1 MSTPPELLPPSP
13 VISVTE
19 LNRVIRAT
27 LEQSFPLTW
36 IAGEISNFVRA
47 ASGHWYFSLKDA
59 NSQVR
64 CVMFRSKSQYLDWQ
78 PENGAQVEVRALV
91 TLYEARGDFQLNI
104 ETLRRSGLGALYEAY
119 ARLKARL
126 EQEGL
131 FEGAR
136 KKPLPAFPR
145 QIGIITSLQAAAL
158 KDVLTTLRRRMPS
171 ISVILYPTPVQGEG
185 AAQKIVASIQ
195 AATAHAECDVLILC
209 RGGGSMED
217 LWQFNE
223 EIVARAIAACP
234 IPIVCGIGHETD
246 FTIADFVA
254 DQRAPTPTA
263 AAEMV
268 SPHRENLLM
277 RLSQLHAG
285 LLRAVIRNHEQRGQQ
300 LDYLARRL
308 QHPGARLQNQLQHIG
323 HLAQRYTQAWHR
335 SQDKRAA
342 QVRELSQRL
351 LANRPDLLRRNARLE
366 ELTQRLRF
374 AAERHM
380 ETHANHLAG
389 VQTHLNHL
397 NPQSVFERGYSMVE
411 NAHGKIVSD
420 SISVAVGSPLKITFA
435 KGWAAVIPTATDHQE
450 ESSENQKK

>member
-1 MSTPPELLPPSP
+1 MSTPPELLPSAP

-19 LNRVIRAT
+19 LNRTIRLI
-27 LEQSFPLTW
+27 LERSFPLSW

-126 EQEGL
+126 EHEGL
-131 FEGAR
+131 FEAAR

-158 KDVLTTLRRRMPS
+158 KDVLTTLCRRMPS
-171 ISVILYPTPVQGEG
+171 IPVILYPTPVQGEG
-185 AAQKIVASIQ
+185 AAQKIVACIQ
-195 AATAHAECDVLILC
+195 AATARAECDVLIVC
-209 RGGGSMED
+209 RGGGSIED

-268 SPHRENLLM
+268 SPQRENLLA
-277 RLSQLHAG
+277 RLAQLHVG
-285 LLRAVIRNHEQRGQQ
+285 LLRALTRNHEQRGQQ

-335 SQDKRAA
+335 SQDKRAGR
-342 QVRELSQRL
+342 VRELSQRL
-351 LANRPDLLRRNARLE
+351 SANRPDLSRQNSRLE
-366 ELTQRLRF
+366 ELIQRLRL
-374 AAERHM
+374 ATQRRM
-380 ETHANHLAG
+380 ESRASQLAG
-389 VQTHLNHL
+389 VQMHLAHL

-411 NAHGKIVSD
+411 NAQGKIVSD
-420 SISVAVGSPLKITFA
+420 SAEISVHSPLKITFA
-435 KGWAAVIPTATDHQE
+435 KGWAAVVATETEQP
-450 ESSENQKK
+450 ESQDSQKK

>member
-1 MSTPPELLPPSP
+1 MPPPLELLPSSP

-19 LNRVIRAT
+19 LNRTIRLT

-78 PENGAQVEVRALV
+78 PENGAQVEIRALV
-91 TLYEARGDFQLNI
+91 TLYEARGDFQLNV
-104 ETLRRSGLGALYEAY
+104 ETLRRSGVGALYEAY

-131 FEGAR
+131 FEVAR
-136 KKPLPAFPR
+136 KKPLPAFPS

-171 ISVILYPTPVQGEG
+171 IPVILYPTPVQGEG
-185 AAQKIVASIQ
+185 AAQKIVACIH
-195 AATAHAECDVLILC
+195 AATARAECDVLILC
-209 RGGGSMED
+209 RGGGSIED

-223 EIVARAIAACP
+223 EIVARAIAACA

-254 DQRAPTPTA
+254 DQRAATPTA
-263 AAEMV
+263 AAELV
-268 SPHRENLLM
+268 SPHRENLLA

-285 LLRAVIRNHEQRGQQ
+285 LLRAVTRNQEQRGQQ

-308 QHPGARLQNQLQHIG
+308 QHPGARLQNQLQHLG
-323 HLAQRYTQAWHR
+323 HLTQRYTQAWHR
-335 SQDKRAA
+335 SQDKRMGR
-342 QVRELSQRL
+342 VRELSQRL
-351 LANRPDLLRRNARLE
+351 LANRPDLPRRNARLE
-366 ELTQRLRF
+366 ELSQRLVLATQRR
-374 AAERHM
+374 M
-380 ETHANHLAG
+380 ESRATQLAG
-389 VQTHLNHL
+389 VQMHLVHL

-411 NAHGKIVSD
+411 NAQGKIVSD
-420 SISVAVGSPLKITFA
+420 STSVAVDSPLKITFA
-435 KGWAAVIPTATDHQE
+435 KGWAAVIATATDQE
-450 ESSENQKK
+450 ESHENEKK

>member
-1 MSTPPELLPPSP
+1 MSAPPELLPSAP

-19 LNRVIRAT
+19 LNRTIRLT

-64 CVMFRSKSQYLDWQ
+64 CVMFRGKSQYLDWQ
-78 PENGAQVEVRALV
+78 PENGTQVEVRALV
-91 TLYEARGDFQLNI
+91 TLYETRGDFQLNI

-119 ARLKARL
+119 SRLKARL

-131 FEGAR
+131 FEVAR

-145 QIGIITSLQAAAL
+145 QIGIITSPQAAAL
-158 KDVLTTLRRRMPS
+158 KDVLTTLRRRMPG
-171 ISVILYPTPVQGEG
+171 IPIILYPTPVQGEG
-185 AAQKIVASIQ
+185 AAQKIVAGIQ
-195 AATAHAECDVLILC
+195 AATARAECDVLILC
-209 RGGGSMED
+209 RGGGSIED

-223 EIVARAIAACP
+223 EIVVRAIAACP

-268 SPHRENLLM
+268 SPHRQNLLD

-285 LLRAVIRNHEQRGQQ
+285 LLRTVTRSQEQRGQQ

-323 HLAQRYTQAWHR
+323 HLAQRYTQAWQR
-335 SQDKRAA
+335 SQDKCAW
-342 QVRELSQRL
+342 QVRELTQRL
-351 LANRPDLLRRNARLE
+351 LANRPDLPRQHARLE
-366 ELTQRLRF
+366 ELTQRLRLITQ
-374 AAERHM
+374 RRM
-380 ETHANHLAG
+380 ETLASHLTG
-389 VQTHLNHL
+389 VQTHLSHL

-411 NAHGKIVSD
+411 NAQGKIVSD
-420 SISVAVGSPLKITFA
+420 SAEVAMDSPLKITFA
-435 KGWAAVIPTATDHQE
+435 KGWAAVIATKTDQDGPQ
-450 ESSENQKK
+450 NNRKK